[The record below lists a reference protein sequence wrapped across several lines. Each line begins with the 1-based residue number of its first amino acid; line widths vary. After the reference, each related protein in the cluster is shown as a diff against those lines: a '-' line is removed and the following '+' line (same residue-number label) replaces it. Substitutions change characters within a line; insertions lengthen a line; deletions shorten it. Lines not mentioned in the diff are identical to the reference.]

1 MARTLRYLPLT
12 FLVGK
17 EGFVL
22 FFPFLVV
29 CMAMHLILRAVL
41 VGWRQ

>member
-22 FFPFLVV
+22 FFPFLVG
-29 CMAMHLILRAVL
+29 CMVMHLILRAIL
-41 VGWRQ
+41 VAYRQ

>member
-1 MARTLRYLPLT
+1 MRHLRFLPLA

-22 FFPFLVV
+22 FFPFLIA
-29 CMAMHLILRAVL
+29 CMAMHLILRSILMAY
-41 VGWRQ
+41 RH

>member
-1 MARTLRYLPLT
+1 VRHLRYLPLT

-22 FFPFLVV
+22 FFPFLMA
-29 CMAMHLILRAVL
+29 CMAMHVVVRSILMSYRH
-41 VGWRQ
+41 